1 MAAVRLSQLQK
12 HILRWLA
19 ADHQRTNGVIAS
31 SYPELVHTLQRDK
44 GNISHSLRTLERHG
58 FLIIGRSSGGQAES
72 LRLTQEGQKRASQLA
87 RSCD

>member
-31 SYPELVHTLQRDK
+31 SHPDVVHALQRYK
-44 GNISHSLRTLERHG
+44 GNLSHILRTLERHG
-58 FLIIGRSSGGQAES
+58 FLIIGRSAGGRAES
-72 LRLTQEGQKRASQLA
+72 LRLTREGQKRAAQLT
-87 RSCD
+87 